1 MSPVSNFPLG
11 NLSSPTWCLEKSR
24 TANVKENMQFTK
36 SEKFSTLYRT
46 VLGFHKLVIFFDHL
60 PRCVLQGAGTMWKSS
75 RSSFGREQIF
85 WWLRRHIQVK
95 AQCPPPPPA
104 PTPAPACHNGSQS
117 WARPLLPSHYHTLSN
132 RVNNLIL
139 IPILVHLLLPHPC
152 PDPNLIS
159 TKSWIDSFWTFGDLT
174 GQLDLNWAQSVNR
187 PLETSGNGW
196 NLLNIH
202 YGEVSPLDLLSIER

>member
-1 MSPVSNFPLG
+1 MLKKICSSQ
-11 NLSSPTWCLEKSR
+11 NLIIL
-24 TANVKENMQFTK
+24 N
-36 SEKFSTLYRT
+36 TLLNCFGLSQT
-46 VLGFHKLVIFFDHL
+46 FDHL
-60 PRCVLQGAGTMWKSS
+60 PRLVLQGACMMWKSS

-95 AQCPPPPPA
+95 AQCPPPPPP

-117 WARPLLPSHYHTLSN
+117 WARPLLPSHYHTLSS

-174 GQLDLNWAQSVNR
+174 GQLDLNWAQSVDR

-196 NLLNIH
+196 NPLNIH
-202 YGEVSPLDLLSIER
+202 YMEVSLFRFTSIER

>member
-36 SEKFSTLYRT
+36 SEKFSTLYWT
-46 VLGFHKLVIFFDHL
+46 VLGFHKLLITYPVWSCRELAWCENQVDL
-60 PRCVLQGAGTMWKSS
+60 LLAGS
-75 RSSFGREQIF
+75 RSSGGWGGIF
-85 WWLRRHIQVK
+85 KWRPSAL
-95 AQCPPPPPA
+95 PPPPSPPPA
-104 PTPAPACHNGSQS
+104 PAPACHNGSQS
-117 WARPLLPSHYHTLSN
+117 WARPLLPSHYHTLSS

-159 TKSWIDSFWTFGDLT
+159 TRSWIDSFWTFGDLT
-174 GQLDLNWAQSVNR
+174 GQLDLNWAQSVDR